1 MSSYKQ
7 HALEGASPVELVV
20 ALYDGMISFLF
31 TAIAAVESGD
41 VNGRRAAVK
50 RTLDIMI
57 HLQARLRMDIGG
69 RPAEVLSEFYASI
82 FALTLQASQTASADR
97 FREVIQ
103 CVRNVRDAWRQV
115 AQQTAQQ
122 AAQASAQVPVHIPGA
137 QRNAAST
144 PLANGES
151 VRWTA

>member
-7 HALEGASPVELVV
+7 HTLEGASPVELVV
-20 ALYDGMISFLF
+20 ALYDGMIGFLF
-31 TAIAAVESGD
+31 TAIAAVEAGD
-41 VNGRRAAVK
+41 VSGRRAAVK
-50 RTLDIMI
+50 RTLDILI

-82 FALTLQASQTASADR
+82 FALTLQASQTASTDR

-122 AAQASAQVPVHIPGA
+122 VSPASIPVAHRNANSASATEG
-137 QRNAAST
+137 
-144 PLANGES
+144 